1 MNRPPRRKQ
10 KQIAKSHKGR
20 KEDASDK
27 VIHNSIHS
35 FMSPGRA
42 VFKEKV
48 MSSKK
53 LEYTI
58 HILEGVTIITSKV
71 GLVTRNG
78 PLIAAE
84 NGKSCFVDVR
94 NLESG
99 EGTGWSTFPEAE
111 SSTTVS
117 SNKQSRG

>member
-1 MNRPPRRKQ
+1 M
-10 KQIAKSHKGR
+10 SLGR
-20 KEDASDK
+20 L
-27 VIHNSIHS
+27 
-35 FMSPGRA
+35 
-42 VFKEKV
+42 FKEND
-48 MSSKK
+48 MSNTVY
-53 LEYTI
+53 EYTI

-99 EGTGWSTFPEAE
+99 GG
-111 SSTTVS
+111 
-117 SNKQSRG
+117 